1 MVATQCKVVR
11 KIHVYQSIV
20 VFFKTQSL
28 LAVHLIL
35 DKQFRIMHMY
45 ILIDFY
51 LYLSS
56 VSPRNPF
63 MSHACQ
69 KSDITSFQSLC
80 WFIRVWRLQKVE
92 IIHDLHQFLLCNICF
107 CNENSRDKLM
117 STIIDFF
124 YVFIQK
130 VVELMFNQSVFVWW
144 MGINKKLIYALIH
157 LFFPLSI
164 K

>member
-11 KIHVYQSIV
+11 KLHVYQSIV

-69 KSDITSFQSLC
+69 KSNITSIQSLC
-80 WFIRVWRLQKVE
+80 WFIRVWRLHTVE
-92 IIHDLHQFLLCNICF
+92 IIHDLHQFSLCNICF
-107 CNENSRDKLM
+107 CNENSRDKWVPLYI
-117 STIIDFF
+117 SFT
-124 YVFIQK
+124 Y
-130 VVELMFNQSVFVWW
+130 SY
-144 MGINKKLIYALIH
+144 KKWLN
-157 LFFPLSI
+157 
-164 K
+164 